1 MRGVCEWT
9 KEMTMIDVLEQK
21 RIMIALGY
29 ELQEPNNKARNTEV

>member
-21 RIMIALGY
+21 RIMIAFGD
-29 ELQEPNNKARNTEV
+29 ELQKPTNKARNTEV